1 MSWIEK
7 WLGSNVTYDLAWLE
21 KWLWKMAVD
30 VCCCSRK
37 FTAEFSYGGASRVYM
52 RINDPTATV
61 TKLFGAAEEPTALPP
76 SLATLKPAWDHPPK
90 KSLKSPQLF
99 WPSGG
104 RRVSF
109 IQKISFPLYT
119 IFEPIASKMS
129 GFREGEGLIN
139 FHHVTKYSNEDFSW
153 NLQTWN
159 KILFLILKL

>member
-109 IQKISFPLYT
+109 IQKFLFHSLPFLSQSHRKWVDFVKVWSIFTTWPNIAMKISHG
-119 IFEPIASKMS
+119 IFKHEIRFCSS
-129 GFREGEGLIN
+129 
-139 FHHVTKYSNEDFSW
+139 S
-153 NLQTWN
+153 
-159 KILFLILKL
+159 